1 MAKRDIIIAC
11 FSEPGGDP
19 EKDAIRKMVYGS
31 AWKDPPYVWSF
42 PDDSSVKNEKGI
54 RSEGY
59 ASSAKKIQAEGK
71 GKGMLPVIL
80 NKITAASSI
89 TEFGRI
95 ALVTF
100 SAGNSAARFIMQNPS
115 DQQML
120 DTFISLDSTAFMK
133 DPKGQPFEVA
143 NDGLGYYQYP
153 TFGIQGFDASAM
165 SIYLHTSIVNDN
177 PNILSTKDSAELI
190 FNVLRQTRASMD
202 DPKVRNVNLPSP
214 LRFNPQYWLP
224 LLNQGPRTRYWP
236 QGYEGVHVME
246 RIGNN
251 FRLWL
256 KTNGDTQIN
265 GHIACCYDFQRS
277 IYDTFLKPR
286 WNNPE
291 DFSCLGPECIKQFT
305 PDPPLSGLGGFGQLR
320 GFGRPMGGVGGL
332 GAITQ
337 TVQVPTTKHVD
348 NEALRETWS
357 SIGLP
362 RWDLAYKAGAVTLA
376 ALATATITYCF
387 LKR

>member
-31 AWKDPPYVWSF
+31 DWKNPPYVWSF

-59 ASSAKKIQAEGK
+59 ASSARKIQAEGK
-71 GKGMLPVIL
+71 DRGMIPVIL
-80 NKITAASSI
+80 NKITAKSGI
-89 TEFGRI
+89 TDFGRI

-100 SAGNSAARFIMQNPS
+100 SAGNSAARFIMQRTL
-115 DQQML
+115 DQQMI
-120 DTFISLDSTAFMK
+120 DTFVSLDSTAFMK
-133 DPKGQPFEVA
+133 DPNGQPFEVA

-153 TFGIQGFDASAM
+153 TFGLQGLDASAM
-165 SIYLHTSIVNDN
+165 SVFLHTSIVNDN
-177 PNILSTKDSAELI
+177 PNILSTKDSAELV
-190 FNVLRQTRASMD
+190 FNVLRGFKTSMD
-202 DPKVRNVNLPSP
+202 KVRDTSIPSP
-214 LRFNPQYWLP
+214 LDFVPGYYFGA
-224 LLNQGPRTRYWP
+224 LNAGPRTRYWP
-236 QGYEGVHVME
+236 QGYEGVHVMD

-265 GHIACCYDFQRS
+265 GHIACCYDFQRG

-291 DFSCLGPECIKQFT
+291 EYSCIGPDCIKQFT
-305 PDPPLSGLGGFGQLR
+305 PDPPLSGLSGLSGTGLFDARGGFGA
-320 GFGRPMGGVGGL
+320 FG
-332 GAITQ
+332 ATE
-337 TVQVPTTKHVD
+337 TVQVPTTKSVD

-357 SIGLP
+357 ALGLP

-376 ALATATITYCF
+376 AATDAAVTYCF